1 MKMTT
6 IMLYQHTCNLIQ
18 YPMTQYC
25 QPMQDTEPHQKT
37 VLSVILSF
45 KNEEKN
51 LPELILRLR
60 NVLDKEYSNQYELI
74 FVNDASTDRSEQILL
89 DAAKD
94 RHDIKIIT
102 TSRPFGVSECALLG
116 MEYSSGEAL
125 VYLDADLQDP
135 PEVIPEL
142 IKAWKTGD
150 NIDIVHTVR
159 LSRAGEP
166 RIKIWLTDLGY
177 NIIKHI
183 SDIYLEVEA
192 GDFKL
197 LSRRAVNEVIKFK
210 EKKPY
215 LRGLVTWIGFNQ
227 TTVYYR
233 REARYG
239 GQTKF
244 KFYGYRVMQNY
255 LNSALISFSDI
266 PLKLSLIAGVIVTF
280 LAMISLIYALLEKFV
295 YQTTLGWWWST
306 IIAILF
312 LGGLQ
317 LITVGI
323 LGLYVSSIYLETK
336 GRPNYIIKKTFGF
349 DEDTDPAKKKEPE
362 CPYLCK
368 CRK

>member
-1 MKMTT
+1 MLHKNQ
-6 IMLYQHTCNLIQ
+6 IMQVNEHKENPII
-18 YPMTQYC
+18 
-25 QPMQDTEPHQKT
+25 
-37 VLSVILSF
+37 SVVLSF
-45 KNEEKN
+45 KNEERN
-51 LPELILRLR
+51 LPELIRRLR
-60 NVLDKEYSNQYELI
+60 DVLDQVYPRHYELI
-74 FVNDASTDRSEQILL
+74 FVNDASSDRSEEILL

-94 RHDIKIIT
+94 HNDIKIIT

-116 MEYSSGEAL
+116 MEYSSGDAL
-125 VYLDADLQDP
+125 IYMDADLQDP

-142 IKAWKTGD
+142 INAWKTGD

-166 RIKIWLTDLGY
+166 RIKIWLTDIGY
-177 NIIKHI
+177 NIIKRI

-227 TTVYYR
+227 TIVYYR

-244 KFYGYRVMQNY
+244 KFYGYRVIQNY

-280 LAMISLIYALLEKFV
+280 LAIISLIYALLEKFV

-306 IIAILF
+306 IIAMLF

-336 GRPNYIIKKTFGF
+336 GRPNYIIKRTFGF
-349 DEDTDPAKKKEPE
+349 DEDTDPNKK
-362 CPYLCK
+362 
-368 CRK
+368 